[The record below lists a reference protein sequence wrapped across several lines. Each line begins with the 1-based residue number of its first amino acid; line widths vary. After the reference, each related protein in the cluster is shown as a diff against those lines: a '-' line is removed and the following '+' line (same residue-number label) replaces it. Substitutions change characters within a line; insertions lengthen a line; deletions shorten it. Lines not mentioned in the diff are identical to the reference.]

1 MRSKTLTVRY
11 ALGGPNGSSQKSRPT
26 TTNSLNGWGTEMFR
40 TLTTEEEQ
48 AFRAWARSNYEPL
61 DEIRGTWHPV
71 VQAECVQINAEWV
84 ARVEAYVPVRG
95 DVKFICNNSVLE
107 GDE

>member
-1 MRSKTLTVRY
+1 
-11 ALGGPNGSSQKSRPT
+11 
-26 TTNSLNGWGTEMFR
+26 MFR

-48 AFRAWARSNYEPL
+48 AFRAWARANYEPL
-61 DEIRGTWHPV
+61 DEIRGVWHPV
-71 VQAECVQINAEWV
+71 VQAECVKINAEWS

-95 DVKFICNNSVLE
+95 DVKFICNNSILKE

>member
-1 MRSKTLTVRY
+1 
-11 ALGGPNGSSQKSRPT
+11 
-26 TTNSLNGWGTEMFR
+26 MFR

-84 ARVEAYVPVRG
+84 ARVEWNDSWSCIPVPDPIEFVCSQPTIWAH
-95 DVKFICNNSVLE
+95 KE
-107 GDE
+107 GDK